1 MRQAYNK
8 IIVLL
13 GAPGAGK
20 GTQAKMLTE
29 RFGWP
34 QISTGDILRAI
45 AAEDGVLGR
54 QVAEIQRRG
63 ELVSDDVL
71 ADVVRSRTSQPDCAN
86 GYILDGYP
94 RTLSQAYLL
103 DELSREQE
111 RPIVGIYVRVLRDE
125 LMRRLTGR
133 RNCPSCGA
141 IYNIYTRPP
150 KYDEICDRHDLHGE
164 VPLMHRSDDHE
175 DQVRT
180 RIEVWARDTKPL
192 YDLYRA
198 DNRLITVDGAAT
210 VEDVA
215 NSVSKALGFSSG
227 TEA

>member
-1 MRQAYNK
+1 MTHCNK

-20 GTQAKMLTE
+20 GTQAKILTE

-45 AAEDGVLGR
+45 AIEDTPLGR
-54 QVAEIQRRG
+54 NVADIQRRG

-71 ADVVRSRTSQPDCAN
+71 ADVVRERTSAADCAN
-86 GYILDGYP
+86 GYILDGFP
-94 RTLSQAYLL
+94 RTLPQAYLL
-103 DELSREQE
+103 EDLARAQGRE
-111 RPIVGIYVRVLRDE
+111 IVAIYVRVLRDE

-133 RNCPSCGA
+133 RNCPECGA
-141 IYNIYTRPP
+141 IYNVYTRPP
-150 KYDEICDRHDLHGE
+150 KKDMLCDRVDLHGAIQL
-164 VPLMHRSDDHE
+164 VQRSDDHE
-175 DQVRT
+175 DKVRT

-198 DNRLITVDGAAT
+198 DNRLITVDGAASID
-210 VEDVA
+210 DVFHA
-215 NSVSKALGFSSG
+215 VSAAIDVV
-227 TEA
+227 TAAEA